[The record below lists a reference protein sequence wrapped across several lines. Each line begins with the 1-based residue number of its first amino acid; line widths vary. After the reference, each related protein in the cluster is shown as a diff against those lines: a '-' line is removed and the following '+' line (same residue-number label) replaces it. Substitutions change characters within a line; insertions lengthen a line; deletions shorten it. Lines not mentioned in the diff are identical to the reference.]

1 MNSLPLSGEKHPNLG
16 DALARHL
23 GSDALRLVQHIAEEA
38 EGQGLRSYLVGGIV
52 RDLLLGRESLDI
64 DLVLEG
70 AAIPFA
76 RDLCNK
82 YGGNLEQHKRFGT
95 AKWLLDP
102 DRLKQELGIEGDGLP
117 GHVDLISAR
126 EERYPRAGDLPR
138 VEFEDIRADT
148 QRRDFTIN
156 TLALRL
162 DGARWGELLDF
173 WGGVEDLRE
182 GRLRL
187 LHKRSFRDD
196 ATRLLRLFRFKH
208 RFRFEL
214 EAQTESLVVAGLPY
228 LAGISGERLRHE
240 LDLILGEKQAL
251 AILKDLDQRGVLNA
265 ISPVLGLN
273 SAAEQAL
280 DGAMGGSL
288 GDEWKLE
295 GLPQVWLTLCA
306 WLVNL
311 EGEEDEI
318 SELPKRLALERELA
332 RATVKTRAALAGVS
346 NWSTLKDSQIA
357 AALDAVP
364 ALGLAVLFFSLEG
377 EAQSSVAQY
386 VERWRD
392 IQPRSNGEDLKALG
406 LAEGPAYA
414 QILERLRAAWVDGEL
429 QTQAEERALLE
440 RLVRGAKS

>member
-23 GSDALRLVQHIAEEA
+23 GSDAFRLVQRIAEEA

-76 RDLCNK
+76 RGLRK
-82 YGGNLEQHKRFGT
+82 KFGGALEQHKRFGT

-126 EERYPRAGDLPR
+126 EERYPRAGDLPQ

-162 DGARWGELLDF
+162 DGAHWGELLDI

-187 LHKRSFRDD
+187 LQKRSFRDD
-196 ATRLLRLFRFKH
+196 ATRLLRLYRFKH
-208 RFRFEL
+208 RFGFEL

-228 LAGISGERLRHE
+228 LASISGERLRHE
-240 LDLILGEKQAL
+240 LDLILGEEQAL
-251 AILKDLDQRGVLNA
+251 AILRDLDQRGVLSA
-265 ISPVLGLN
+265 ISPILGLD

-280 DGAMGGSL
+280 KSAMGGSL
-288 GDEWKLE
+288 GAQWKLE
-295 GLPQVWLTLCA
+295 GLPQAWLSMCA

-311 EGEEDEI
+311 EGGEDEVGKLL
-318 SELPKRLALERELA
+318 ERLALERELS
-332 RATVKTRAALAGVS
+332 RAAVKARAALAEVGS
-346 NWSTLKDSQIA
+346 WDTLKDSQIA
-357 AALDAVP
+357 AALDEMP
-364 ALGLAVLFFSLEG
+364 ALGLAALFFGLEG
-377 EAQSSVAQY
+377 EAQSKVAQY
-386 VERWRD
+386 VASWRD
-392 IQPRSNGEDLKALG
+392 MQPQASGEDLKALG

-414 QILERLRAAWVDGEL
+414 QILARLRAAWVDAEL
-429 QTQAEERALLE
+429 HTEAEERALLE
-440 RLVRGAKS
+440 RLVREAKS